1 VISRLMHSRAL
12 HFVVLGA
19 IFYAL
24 SAYFFPPPK
33 PIVGPLSQA
42 RVDALVAEWQNLM
55 GRKMRDNERQ
65 GLLQAELDRD
75 MLFMKAIE
83 LELHAIDPV
92 VQQRLLRN
100 IDFLGLYAEQSEAE
114 KLESAYEMRMHLGD
128 EVIKRR
134 LIQLTEEWLLLKSP
148 PQAVSVADIETFF
161 NENADQFLEDQ
172 RLSFSHVFFPRER
185 ESDMLKLKSD
195 IESQGLVFE
204 TALKRGAPFLAGYT
218 FQSLTADQIARQFGA
233 GFVTNLMAQDLS
245 AETWLPPIAS
255 TFGWHLV
262 SIAEVKPARAQT
274 LDEASDEIL
283 ATLNRERRL
292 DALDRAKAELRKD
305 YEVVL

>member
-1 VISRLMHSRAL
+1 MIARLMHSRAL

-19 IFYAL
+19 VFYAL
-24 SAYFFPPPK
+24 SATFFPPPK
-33 PIVGPLSQA
+33 PIVGPLSEA

-55 GRKMRDNERQ
+55 GRKMRENERH

-75 MLFMKAIE
+75 MLFMKSIE
-83 LELHAIDPV
+83 LELHLIDPV

-100 IDFLGLYAEQSEAE
+100 IDFLGLYAEQSETE
-114 KLESAYEMRMHLGD
+114 KLESAYDMRMHLGD

-134 LIQLTEEWLLLKSP
+134 LIQLTEEWLLLQSP
-148 PQAVSVADIETFF
+148 PQVVSVADIEQYFE
-161 NENADQFLEDQ
+161 ENADQFLEDQ

-185 ESDMLKLKSD
+185 EADMNKLKSD
-195 IESQGLVFE
+195 IESQSLAFE

-218 FQSLTADQIARQFGA
+218 FQSLTPDQIARQFGA
-233 GFVTNLMAQDLS
+233 GFVTNLMAQNLS
-245 AETWLPPIAS
+245 AETWLTPIAS

-262 SIAEVKPARAQT
+262 WIAEVKPARAQT
-274 LDEASDEIL
+274 LDEANDEIL
-283 ATLNRERRL
+283 AILNRERRL
-292 DALDRAKAELRKD
+292 EALDRAKTALRND

>member
-1 VISRLMHSRAL
+1 MIARLMHSRAL

-19 IFYAL
+19 VFYAL
-24 SAYFFPPPK
+24 SATFFPPPK
-33 PIVGPLSQA
+33 PIVGPLSEA

-55 GRKMRDNERQ
+55 GRKMRDNERE

-83 LELHAIDPV
+83 LELHLIDPV

-114 KLESAYEMRMHLGD
+114 KLESAYAMRMHLGD

-148 PQAVSVADIETFF
+148 PQAVSVADIETYF
-161 NENADQFLEDQ
+161 NENADQFFEDQ

-195 IESQGLVFE
+195 IESQSLVFE
-204 TALKRGAPFLAGYT
+204 TALKRGAPFLAGYN
-218 FQSLTADQIARQFGA
+218 FQSLTPDQIARQFGA
-233 GFVTNLMAQDLS
+233 GFVTNIMAQEL
-245 AETWLPPIAS
+245 AAGTWLTPIAS

-262 SIAEVKPARAQT
+262 WIAEVKPARAQT
-274 LDEASDEIL
+274 LDEANDEIL

-292 DALDRAKAELRKD
+292 EALDRAKTALRND